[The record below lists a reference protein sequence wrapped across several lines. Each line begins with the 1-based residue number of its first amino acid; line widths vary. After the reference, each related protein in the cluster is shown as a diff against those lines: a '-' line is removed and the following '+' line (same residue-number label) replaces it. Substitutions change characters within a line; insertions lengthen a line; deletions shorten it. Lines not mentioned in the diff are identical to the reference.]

1 MPTMLHFAWLLP
13 HAAEREATLFAWG
26 EERQSAPARGA
37 APPPAVSVL
46 GPLSAPALLRYR
58 LRTLLPAELAPGLRL
73 GQQTLHL
80 PGARRDDAYGT
91 ATPHRISGVVLPA
104 VHALSLLSTLSEH
117 DAGRRAQG
125 APSSLPAASTAGLGQ
140 HSLLG
145 VDARFWCQAARCAL
159 SLVQAGFVMP
169 VLRYERGALRM
180 HWDAWAG
187 GAADVEFRIQALAA
201 LMPTVSLAYAPNAQ
215 TDVATLL
222 HHFLQACAGHWMAQ
236 KTQGLQRRASGPGR
250 VPAPLVRSA
259 PGALWRRLFLGER
272 IDAAQESPAVLD
284 ALLQQWCRWLS
295 RVIAYS
301 RDECPLVVEL
311 KAPAAPD
318 AAAGRGGW
326 KLVFSLGAPG
336 QASDCVAAQ
345 DVWAQQAQAA
355 SAMNVTFSPA
365 HPAVQLLAG
374 LRWASRLWQPCA
386 RALAAPRPAELPLS
400 PAEAYEF
407 LDDGR
412 QALAEGGIRARVP
425 AWWAKGT
432 RPELRLLLS
441 LRDPASPVDAPPRPA
456 DATEAQAFELEW
468 QVALNGQAL
477 TAPQLERLA
486 RAQSPLVFMNDQWL
500 QVNEQQIE
508 AARLSLAQSAR
519 VRRVSLFQALRLMQ
533 NPTAAAEPPDLGL
546 GPGAAGD
553 APEPWPA
560 LPLEMAPL
568 QGRLRDIQQGLQTV
582 TREGNR
588 PEPPGF
594 AGTLRPYQ
602 KRGLAWLWFLH
613 RIGLGACLA
622 DDMGLGKTVQAIAL
636 LLEQER
642 VRPAAV
648 RWPRLL
654 ICPTSVLR
662 NWRRELQRFAPGL
675 TAYIHHGPGRADSR
689 TFPAVLAR
697 QDLVITSFGIA
708 RTDQAL
714 LRQVDWHTL
723 IVDEAQNIKNAA
735 TQQARAV
742 RSLPGRHRFALTGTP
757 IENSLR
763 ELWSILDFLN
773 AGYLDTQAAFVR
785 RYIRPIETRGDEA
798 RLRHLQRLVQPF
810 VLRRLKSDPD
820 VVRELPPKQEI
831 TVTCEL
837 TPEQTALYA
846 DMVEA
851 ARTRLASL
859 EGIRRKGAILA
870 LITQLKKI
878 TSHPALLQ
886 ANDGAVEGRSG
897 KLNRILE
904 MLDEARANCNK
915 ALIFTNFV
923 RMGQILQ
930 ARIRDVLQVEADF
943 LYGRTDLKGRQRM
956 VDRFQ
961 AGGPETPIL
970 ILSLRTGG
978 TGLNLT
984 AANQV
989 YHFDRWWN
997 PAVENQATD
1006 RAHRIGQSRRV
1017 QVFKYMVAGTIEE
1030 HIDNLLRTKSVLAE
1044 EILGQGEE
1052 WLTELSNERLFEL
1065 LTLHPGSR
1073 AET

>member
-1 MPTMLHFAWLLP
+1 MPTMLHSAWLLP
-13 HAAEREATLFAWG
+13 HAAEREATLFVWS
-26 EERQSAPARGA
+26 EERQTMPARTPQ
-37 APPPAVSVL
+37 PPQPAVPAL
-46 GPLSAPALLRYR
+46 GALSAPALLRYR
-58 LRTLLPAELAPGLRL
+58 LRTLLPAELASGLRL
-73 GQQTLHL
+73 GQQTVQL
-80 PGARRDDAYGT
+80 PGAPGRRDAAAGT
-91 ATPHRISGVVLPA
+91 ATPRRISGVVLPS
-104 VHALSLLSTLSEH
+104 VHALFLLRTLSEREAARRPQSQLPVASA
-117 DAGRRAQG
+117 AGWG
-125 APSSLPAASTAGLGQ
+125 P
-140 HSLLG
+140 HILLG
-145 VDARFWCQAARCAL
+145 VDARFWCQASRFAL

-169 VLRYERGALRM
+169 ILRQVRGALRM
-180 HWDAWAG
+180 HWDAWTG
-187 GAADVEFRIQALAA
+187 GEADLEFRLQALAA

-215 TDVATLL
+215 TDALTLL
-222 HHFLQACAGHWMAQ
+222 NHFLQACAGHWMAH
-236 KTQGLQRRASGPGR
+236 KTHCLQRRAACNGTGP
-250 VPAPLVRSA
+250 ALLVQSA
-259 PGALWRRLFLGER
+259 PGTLWRRLFLGER
-272 IDAAQESPAVLD
+272 IDATQEPPAVLG
-284 ALLQQWCRWLS
+284 ALLRQWCRWIS

-311 KAPAAPD
+311 KEPAAPD

-326 KLVFSLGAPG
+326 KLVFSVGVPGPAP
-336 QASDCVAAQ
+336 DCVAAQ
-345 DVWAQQAQAA
+345 DLWAQQAPDAA
-355 SAMNVTFSPA
+355 AADVTFSPD
-365 HPAVQLLAG
+365 HPLVQLLAG
-374 LRWASRLWQPCA
+374 LRWASRLWHPVA
-386 RALAAPRPAELPLS
+386 RALAESRPAELPLS
-400 PAEAYEF
+400 PAEAYAF
-407 LDDGR
+407 LEDGS
-412 QALAEGGIRARVP
+412 QALAEGGVRARMP
-425 AWWAKGT
+425 AWWSQGT

-441 LRDPASPVDAPPRPA
+441 LRDPTSPADAPGPA

-468 QVALNGQAL
+468 QVTLDGQAL

-500 QVNEQQIE
+500 QVNEKQIE
-508 AARLSLAQSAR
+508 AARLSLAQGTR

-533 NPTAAAEPPDLGL
+533 NQTDAEPPERWLWPD
-546 GPGAAGD
+546 AAGQ
-553 APEPWPA
+553 APNAWPP

-582 TREGNR
+582 TREGSR

-642 VRPAAV
+642 VRPAAAQ
-648 RWPRLL
+648 WPRLL

-662 NWRRELQRFAPGL
+662 NWQRELQRFAPGL

-697 QDLVITSFGIA
+697 QDLVITSFGIVRA
-708 RTDQAL
+708 DQAL

-763 ELWSILDFLN
+763 ELWSLLDFLN

-785 RYIRPIETRGDEA
+785 RYIRPIETRGDA
-798 RLRHLQRLVQPF
+798 DRLRHLKRLVQPF

-851 ARTRLASL
+851 ARARLASL

-1030 HIDNLLRTKSVLAE
+1030 HIDNLLRSKSVLAE

-1065 LTLHPGSR
+1065 LALHPGSR